1 MNNYIKLYILTTEN
15 IWGQLIGKDILSQL
29 SLMNW
34 FLYNDDF
41 KLKILFQW
49 RRDKNYRF
57 SFLKYMFRNYNFKHS
72 KVF

>member
-29 SLMNW
+29 SLMNQ

-57 SFLKYMFRNYNFKHS
+57 SFVKYIVRNYNFKRS

>member
-15 IWGQLIGKDILSQL
+15 IWGRLIGKDILSQL
-29 SLMNW
+29 SLMNQ

-57 SFLKYMFRNYNFKHS
+57 SFVKYIVHNYNFKRS